1 MGYGDMMA
9 NFGGMMGHTTETDGV
24 MGSTGGMDASGM
36 GASRIVW
43 AE

>member
-9 NFGGMMGHTTETDGV
+9 NFGGMMGHTTEMDGV

-36 GASRIVW
+36 VVSRTVW
-43 AE
+43 DE